1 MMRTEIEID
10 SKDIIKIVK
19 TINSHLN
26 QEILIDD
33 LLLELLKKGVTSSDY
48 LFILLSKLQERK
60 MVEGRHGVLFIK
72 KMIGERMLNEL
83 KNKVTYEVSRKK
95 RIFVTPLEIGKFY
108 QCPRRFYLEK
118 VVLSRQFKRER
129 GRVWDGEALHSAVK
143 MFIDK
148 ITEKN
153 VDELITEIA
162 KMSMKK
168 YEGKTTITEKSI
180 IDFLI
185 KLHELIGKENFDFL
199 ISERTL
205 LSLKGG
211 IMGTPDIIAKNK
223 NGEFVPI
230 DIKLG
235 RIDRRGIKKEHLLQ
249 NVGEA
254 LLVEDFLR
262 KKINSTYLV
271 YFQANSA
278 IKVDLTND
286 MKKEFMLFKKELE
299 RISTKKIIPYMS
311 RLENARARVC
321 RGCHVRPAC
330 ENIEDLVRIKGR

>member
-1 MMRTEIEID
+1 MRTEIEID
-10 SKDIIKIVK
+10 PRDIIKIVK

-26 QEILIDD
+26 QEILIEG
-33 LLLELLKKGVTSSDY
+33 LLLELLDKRVASSDY
-48 LFILLSKLQERK
+48 LFILLSKLQEK
-60 MVEGRHGVLFIK
+60 QVLEGRHGILFIK
-72 KMIGERMLNEL
+72 SRVEDKILNEL
-83 KNKVTYEVSRKK
+83 ENKVMYEVSRKK
-95 RIFVTPLEIGKFY
+95 RIFVTPLEVGKFY

-129 GRVWDGEALHSAVK
+129 GKVWDGEVLHLAVK
-143 MFIDK
+143 MLIDN
-148 ITEKN
+148 INEKN
-153 VDELITEIA
+153 VDEFITEIA
-162 KMSMKK
+162 KTSMKK

-185 KLHELIGKENFDFL
+185 KLHKLTEEENFDFL

-205 LSLKGG
+205 LSLKRGL
-211 IMGTPDIIAKNK
+211 MGTPDIIAKNK

-262 KKINSTYLV
+262 KKISSTYLV
-271 YFQANSA
+271 YFQASSA
-278 IKVDLTND
+278 IKVDLTD
-286 MKKEFMLFKKELE
+286 EMKKEFILFKKELE
-299 RISTKKIIPYMS
+299 RTSRKKIIPHMS
-311 RLENARARVC
+311 RLENAGARVC

-330 ENIEDLVRIKGR
+330 ENIEDLVRMRGR

>member
-1 MMRTEIEID
+1 MRTEIEID
-10 SKDIIKIVK
+10 PRDIVKIVR

-33 LLLELLKKGVTSSDY
+33 LLLELLEKGIASSDY
-48 LFILLSKLQERK
+48 LFILLSKLQERNFID
-60 MVEGRHGVLFIK
+60 GRHDVLSIK
-72 KMIGERMLNEL
+72 KNIEGNVLNEL
-83 KNKVTYEVSRKK
+83 ENKLTYEVSRKK
-95 RIFVTPLEIGKFY
+95 KIFVTPLEIGKFY

-118 VVLSRQFKRER
+118 IVLSRQFKRER

-148 ITEKN
+148 ITERD
-153 VDELITEIA
+153 VDELITDIA

-180 IDFLI
+180 VDFLI
-185 KLHELIGKENFDFL
+185 KLHKLIQEENFDFL

-205 LSLKGG
+205 LSLKKGL
-211 IMGTPDIIAKNK
+211 IGTPDIIAKNK

-262 KKINSTYLV
+262 KKINNTYLV
-271 YFQANSA
+271 YFQASSA
-278 IKVDLTND
+278 VKIDLTNE

-299 RISTKKIIPYMS
+299 RISTKKIIPHMS
-311 RLENARARVC
+311 RLENAGARVC
-321 RGCHVRPAC
+321 KGCHVRPSC
-330 ENIEDLVRIKGR
+330 ENIEELVRIRGR

>member
-1 MMRTEIEID
+1 MRTEIDID
-10 SKDIIKIVK
+10 IGGIVKIVK
-19 TINSHLN
+19 TINSYLN
-26 QEILIDD
+26 QEILIED
-33 LLLELLKKGVTSSDY
+33 LLLELLKKGVASSDY
-48 LFILLSKLQERK
+48 LFIILSKLQERK
-60 MVEGRHGVLFIK
+60 LVDGRHGILFVK
-72 KMIGERMLNEL
+72 ERIGDRLLNEL
-83 KNKVTYEVSRKK
+83 KNKVTYEVYKKK
-95 RIFVTPLEIGKFY
+95 RIFVTPLEVGKFY

-129 GRVWDGEALHSAVK
+129 GRVWDGEALHLAVK
-143 MFIDK
+143 MFIDD

-153 VDELITEIA
+153 VDGRITKIA
-162 KMSMKK
+162 KTSMKK
-168 YEGKTTITEKSI
+168 YEGKTTITEKSV

-185 KLHELIGKENFDFL
+185 KLHDLVEEENFDFL

-205 LSLKGG
+205 LSLKTG
-211 IMGTPDIIAKNK
+211 IMGTPDIVAKNK

-235 RIDRRGIKKEHLLQ
+235 RIDRRGVKKEHLLQ

-271 YFQANSA
+271 YFQASSA
-278 IKVDLTND
+278 IKIKLTD
-286 MKKEFMLFKKELE
+286 GMKKEFMLFKKELE
-299 RISTKKIIPYMS
+299 RTSTKKIIPHMS

-330 ENIEDLVRIKGR
+330 ENIEELVRIRGR